1 MKFVTICAINHNMN
15 ISGEKVE
22 LKPAQESDRRTIYE
36 WLSQSDLTSS
46 MMGPPVYPDHP
57 VPSWDEFCEDYTPSF
72 FNSSGDGKGRNFI
85 IIAGRLEVGT
95 VGYDLLDKKKNR
107 VVLDIW
113 MRAEKY
119 CGHGYGSDALKTLS
133 IYINKT
139 YGINN
144 IIISPSARNKR
155 AIAAYIKAGFKYLST
170 INKAEQIKEFGVS
183 EFEDNILMIKE
194 I

>member
-1 MKFVTICAINHNMN
+1 MKSVTICAINHNMN

-85 IIAGRLEVGT
+85 IIANGEEVGT
-95 VGYDLLDKKKNR
+95 IGYDLLDKKKNS
-107 VVLDIW
+107 VFLDIW
-113 MRAEKY
+113 MRAEKF

-133 IYINKT
+133 VYINKT

-144 IIISPSARNKR
+144 IKISPSARNKR
-155 AIAAYIKAGFKYLST
+155 AVASYRKAGFEYVSMM
-170 INKAEQIKEFGVS
+170 NKAQQIKEFGVS
-183 EFEDNILMIKE
+183 ECDDNIIMIKRL
-194 I
+194 